1 MKTPSFFIFWAS
13 FAILFLILFS
23 FDWKAVANTNALSYA
38 TTTSPITNKIKLE
51 KAEVPASLQEIPWN
65 KLVNLTDE
73 KSKLSLKSQDYDL
86 IVVDFWASW
95 CMPCL
100 QSLPY
105 YESLITKSKKKI
117 KLIAV
122 SIDSTEKMAL
132 SFKSKLK
139 DFKTELYWD
148 KDKALKPYFSVEVL
162 PYMFIYDKHLN
173 YSNSQRGFD
182 LEKKQ
187 KVYEGIFL

>member
-13 FAILFLILFS
+13 FVILFLILFS
-23 FDWKAVANTNALSYA
+23 FDWKAVAYTNTLSYA

-73 KSKLSLKSQDYDL
+73 KSKLSLKPQDYDL

-117 KLIAV
+117 KLIAI

-148 KDKALKPYFSVEVL
+148 KDKVLKPYFSVEVL
-162 PYMFIYDKHLN
+162 PYMFIYDKQLN